1 MNAVLGLVGRLW
13 HGRARGGR
21 RGVALMLVL
30 WVIIVLGAVAVGVV
44 SASRAQTDL
53 VDTVRSRTVARY
65 AAESGVAEA
74 VSLLKELYSA
84 AETAEQQARVFSEFY
99 AELARWGERSL
110 GDARYQVAVLDLNSR
125 IDLNN
130 SGEELL
136 LGLFRQFVGETE
148 ATALLDALE
157 DWKDEDDEPLPAGAE
172 AAEYARA
179 GSPYRP
185 GNRQLM
191 RLDELA
197 RIHGFGDS
205 IAGLLAP
212 HVTVWSDGRVNV
224 NTAEAPVLAAV
235 PEIGEYGAEDLIGA
249 RDQGVVMGT
258 KLAVHS
264 RLSELSPEPIGA
276 QLRHVAMV
284 PGRLLVISRGWEEGR
299 PLTHEVQ
306 AVFDLAVGGPAGRA
320 NLRVRYWTERDL

>member
-1 MNAVLGLVGRLW
+1 M
-13 HGRARGGR
+13 
-21 RGVALMLVL
+21 
-30 WVIIVLGAVAVGVV
+30 
-44 SASRAQTDL
+44 
-53 VDTVRSRTVARY
+53 
-65 AAESGVAEA
+65 
-74 VSLLKELYSA
+74 
-84 AETAEQQARVFSEFY
+84 
-99 AELARWGERSL
+99 
-110 GDARYQVAVLDLNSR
+110 
-125 IDLNN
+125 
-130 SGEELL
+130 
-136 LGLFRQFVGETE
+136 
-148 ATALLDALE
+148 E